1 MSERGV
7 RRVGAI
13 AAIAAVLLAAG
24 ALRGQEQQAK
34 EEKTGGTVSF
44 KDDVMPIIQKHCL
57 PCHAVDSFNQ
67 SELSLDT
74 YDDLMAGGKHGPPVV
89 PGKASESIIV
99 QKLGEDPP
107 FGDRMP
113 LVRKK
118 DRVPNKLTE
127 EQIETIKAWV
137 DQGAQNN

>member
-1 MSERGV
+1 MGRAWV
-7 RRVGAI
+7 V
-13 AAIAAVLLAAG
+13 AAIAAVLLVAG
-24 ALRGQEQQAK
+24 ALRGQERQAK
-34 EEKTGGTVSF
+34 GGGAEGTVSF
-44 KDDVMPIIQKHCL
+44 KEEVMPIIRKHCL
-57 PCHAVDSFNQ
+57 PCHAVDNFNP

-74 YDDLMAGGKHGPPVV
+74 YEDLMAGGKHGTPVV
-89 PGKASESIIV
+89 PGNASESIIV

-127 EQIETIKAWV
+127 QQIETIRAWV